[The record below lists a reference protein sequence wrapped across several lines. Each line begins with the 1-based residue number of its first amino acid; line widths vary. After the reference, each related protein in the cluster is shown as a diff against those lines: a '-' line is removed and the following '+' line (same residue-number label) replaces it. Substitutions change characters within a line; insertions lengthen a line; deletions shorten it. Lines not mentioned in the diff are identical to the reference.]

1 MPTRA
6 FCFSL
11 LALLVLA
18 APASATI
25 VPNKGM
31 AGVEL
36 SMCQERVIEI
46 LGFPDRTFGSNDV
59 FGFVSRYYYN
69 ERGLKLEFRKGPGRC
84 LVLGSIRTTKG
95 QERTVEGVGKGTM
108 RKTLRAKLRGEKCRT
123 FKVGKKRHR
132 ICWLGSFTPSKPIT
146 EFRIDSKGR
155 VNNVRVAYVID

>member
-1 MPTRA
+1 MPTRV
-6 FCFSL
+6 FFVSL

-25 VPNKGM
+25 VPGKGM

-36 SMCQERVIEI
+36 GQCQKRVIEI

-69 ERGLKLEFRKGPGRC
+69 ERGLKLEFRKGAGRC
-84 LVLGSIRTTKG
+84 LMLGSIRTTKG
-95 QERTVEGVGKGTM
+95 QERTAEGVGKGTL

-123 FKVGKKRHR
+123 FKQPKRIR

>member
-1 MPTRA
+1 MPTRV
-6 FCFSL
+6 FFVSL

-25 VPNKGM
+25 VPGKGM

-36 SMCQERVIEI
+36 GQCQKRVIEI

-69 ERGLKLEFRKGPGRC
+69 ERGLKLEFRKGAGRC

-95 QERTVEGVGKGTM
+95 QERTAEGVGKGTL

-123 FKVGKKRHR
+123 FKQPKRIR